1 VFQFIVLFSCFLCFS
16 GTLLLRYLYLA
27 SFKKNKSVNL
37 SNAGL
42 NGASKS
48 NMLIQLF
55 YNPHSGMYSEIAIKN
70 VTEAFERL
78 GAVVICTESLLNK
91 KVEIEQGVSHICIA
105 GGDGTART
113 VIQAIM
119 PVRKNISF
127 SIYPIG
133 TVNLIARENGY
144 ASDPNT
150 FAKYVLTKEAARIHF
165 TVKLNDTLFLAC
177 ASVGPDSV
185 AVASVSLRMKQSIGR
200 AAYLVALLKTFFKWD
215 RPHITLEASGQSYDC
230 EAFYVA
236 KGRHFAGKWS
246 FAHASLNQPL
256 LHVVA
261 LKYARRRDFIRF
273 IWAIARDRVKEQEGL
288 TFFTCTEMKAF
299 CPDALPVQAD
309 GDIVT
314 TLPVTLSINTEPLR
328 FL

>member
-1 VFQFIVLFSCFLCFS
+1 MV
-16 GTLLLRYLYLA
+16 
-27 SFKKNKSVNL
+27 
-37 SNAGL
+37 
-42 NGASKS
+42 
-48 NMLIQLF
+48 IQLF
-55 YNPHSGMYSEIAIKN
+55 YNPCSGMYSELAIKKL
-70 VTEAFERL
+70 VEAFERL
-78 GAVVICTESLLNK
+78 GAVVICTKSVLNRK
-91 KVEIEQGVSHICIA
+91 IEIEQSVSHICIA
-105 GGDGTART
+105 GGDGTVRS
-113 VIQAIM
+113 VIQAVM
-119 PVRKNISF
+119 PVSENISF

-150 FAKYVLTKEAARIHF
+150 FAKYVLTKEAARFHF

-185 AVASVSLRMKQSIGR
+185 AVASVSLRMKQCIGR
-200 AAYLVALLKTFFKWD
+200 AAYLVALLKTFFKWN
-215 RPHITLEASGQSYDC
+215 RPHITLEASGQTYDC

-236 KGRHFAGKWS
+236 KGRYFAGKWS
-246 FAHASLNQPL
+246 FARASLNQPL

-288 TFFTCTEMKAF
+288 IFFTCTEMKAT

-309 GDIVT
+309 GDIIM